1 MKLHLFLSS
10 QLSYVWTRMRGPRHT
25 KRMWPERQRKKGVLE
40 LHLTCNS
47 RISLQTAQ
55 EITSLKYT
63 LFWYTHAHNVISTSA
78 TKWAKHN
85 LHSKEYIIYL
95 AFILYTVRKVA
106 MKGKSNPLGAKA
118 KAPRSQWHWATGAQL
133 PAGCSLW
140 GREAASTTRTAAF
153 PSQWSNAHHRP
164 AQSRARTAGGREGEM
179 GQRTVARSQGAARSS
194 VREEF
199 LCPFCATMVL
209 SFVSIHPPPA
219 CYFCPSCCHVVS
231 FNFSFQNAVWFKSI
245 RKKKKKKNLLSLKIT
260 VACLLIHI
268 PTASAQGWW
277 HNMQGWGS
285 EV

>member
-1 MKLHLFLSS
+1 MCEHGCED
-10 QLSYVWTRMRGPRHT
+10 RGT
-25 KRMWPERQRKKGVLE
+25 QSACDQRKKGVLE

-118 KAPRSQWHWATGAQL
+118 KAPRSQWHWATGTQL
-133 PAGCSLW
+133 PADCSLW

-153 PSQWSNAHHRP
+153 PSQRSNAHHRP
-164 AQSRARTAGGREGEM
+164 AQSHARTAGGREGEM
-179 GQRTVARSQGAARSS
+179 GQRTVAQSQGAARSS

-199 LCPFCATMVL
+199 LVPLLCHYGPFFCL
-209 SFVSIHPPPA
+209 HPPP
-219 CYFCPSCCHVVS
+219 SS
-231 FNFSFQNAVWFKSI
+231 LL
-245 RKKKKKKNLLSLKIT
+245 LLSQ
-260 VACLLIHI
+260 LLPCRIF
-268 PTASAQGWW
+268 QF
-277 HNMQGWGS
+277 
-285 EV
+285 